1 MKIHILIAGSMLLAL
16 TGCVTETTYVGKDAV
31 RDGVDNKAAAKTR
44 LNLAMGYMQ
53 KGEMSQAKINIE
65 KALAFDPDNPDV
77 YLTQA
82 YYFQTVGDIK
92 SAEKSYQQLLSRDGK
107 NPNALNNY
115 GAFLCSNKRFA
126 EADKQFNLAL
136 QQPEYVRMDD
146 TYENAAFCALQSG
159 DKTKAAKYY
168 DLAIGYRP
176 NRGKLLLDAAELAI
190 NMNQPDKAASYL
202 QRYSKGGKD
211 SVRSLWLKL
220 ELAQSKGELAQLHKY
235 GSELVQQFPQSD
247 QAKRYLNNDY

>member
-65 KALAFDPDNPDV
+65 KALAFDPDNPDA

-146 TYENAAFCALQSG
+146 TYENAALCALKSG
-159 DKTKAAKYY
+159 NKQKAAQYF
-168 DLAIGYRP
+168 DLAIGYNP
-176 NRGKLLLDAAELAI
+176 NRGMLLLSASELAL
-190 NMNQPDKAASYL
+190 MNSDTAKAAAYL
-202 QRYSKGGKD
+202 KRYSLGGKETAQ
-211 SVRSLWLKL
+211 SLWLNL
-220 ELAQSKGELAQLHKY
+220 QLAQAQGEIALLHKY
-235 GSELVQQFPQSD
+235 GQALVQQYPKSD
-247 QAKRYLNNDY
+247 QARRYLNNDY